1 MVVPRLDLRRRFT
14 PIFADGVPSP
24 GPPSA
29 RAGRTPRAGAM
40 AIGGLEATAQAA
52 CLGLGRMTVV
62 SADGRALVRREGV
75 AALGENVDTA
85 SAVSTTVPTARL
97 AKVVKESH
105 YGDTVG
111 REPARVG
118 EHMVVHLNGVL
129 REPAELFVMAVAAA
143 AEEGRVVEVV
153 DDGVR
158 TGPSEGADGVE
169 DPLLGVGDVL
179 HILYLLRLKRANLS
193 SDRPDFASPDTDS
206 CFQRKIWKIKNES
219 YFRQ

>member
-1 MVVPRLDLRRRFT
+1 MLVMGALPGAGAAAVRRRKTTAQGARQRLDGT
-14 PIFADGVPSP
+14 YV
-24 GPPSA
+24 
-29 RAGRTPRAGAM
+29 M
-40 AIGGLEATAQAA
+40 K
-52 CLGLGRMTVV
+52 
-62 SADGRALVRREGV
+62 ADGRPLVRREGV

-85 SAVSTTVPTARL
+85 TAVTTTVPTARL

-105 YGDTVG
+105 DSDTVG

-118 EHMVVHLNGVL
+118 EHMVVYLNGVL
-129 REPAELFVMAVAAA
+129 CESAELFVVAVAAA
-143 AEEGRVVEVV
+143 TEEGRAVEVV

-193 SDRPDFASPDTDS
+193 SGRSDLASPDADS
-206 CFQRKIWKIKNES
+206 CFQRKIWKIQLFF
-219 YFRQ
+219 YFMYNIK

>member
-1 MVVPRLDLRRRFT
+1 MLVMGALPGAGAAAVRRRKT
-14 PIFADGVPSP
+14 
-24 GPPSA
+24 
-29 RAGRTPRAGAM
+29 
-40 AIGGLEATAQAA
+40 TAQGARQRLNGA
-52 CLGLGRMTVV
+52 YVMK
-62 SADGRALVRREGV
+62 ADGRALVRREGV
-75 AALGENVDTA
+75 TALGENVDAATSVA
-85 SAVSTTVPTARL
+85 ATVPTARL

-105 YGDTVG
+105 DSDTVG

-129 REPAELFVMAVAAA
+129 RKSAELFVMAVAAA
-143 AEEGRVVEVV
+143 TEEGRVVEVV

-193 SDRPDFASPDTDS
+193 SDRPIFASPDADS
-206 CFQRKIWKIKNES
+206 CFQRKIWKIQLFF
-219 YFRQ
+219 YP

>member
-1 MVVPRLDLRRRFT
+1 MP
-14 PIFADGVPSP
+14 
-24 GPPSA
+24 
-29 RAGRTPRAGAM
+29 
-40 AIGGLEATAQAA
+40 
-52 CLGLGRMTVV
+52 
-62 SADGRALVRREGV
+62 ADGRPFVRREGV
-75 AALGENVDTA
+75 TALGENVDTA

-105 YGDTVG
+105 DSDTVG

-118 EHMVVHLNGVL
+118 EHMVVYLNGVL
-129 REPAELFVMAVAAA
+129 CESAELFVMAVAAA

-169 DPLLGVGDVL
+169 DPLLGVGNVL

-193 SDRPDFASPDTDS
+193 SDRSDCASPDADS
-206 CFQRKIWKIKNES
+206 GFQRKIWKNSIILLFYVQYKIKIYLSGGGLRKNLENS
-219 YFRQ
+219 DFLLTFAP

>member
-1 MVVPRLDLRRRFT
+1 
-14 PIFADGVPSP
+14 
-24 GPPSA
+24 
-29 RAGRTPRAGAM
+29 M
-40 AIGGLEATAQAA
+40 AVGGLEATAQAA

-62 SADGRALVRREGV
+62 PADGRALVRREGV

-105 YGDTVG
+105 DSDTVG

-118 EHMVVHLNGVL
+118 EHMVVYLNGVL
-129 REPAELFVMAVAAA
+129 REPAELFVVAVAAA
-143 AEEGRVVEVV
+143 TEEGRAVEVV

-169 DPLLGVGDVL
+169 DPLFGVGVVL
-179 HILYLLRLKRANLS
+179 HSLCLVRLKRGNLS
-193 SDRPDFASPDTDS
+193 SNRSDFASPDADS
-206 CFQRKIWKIKNES
+206 CFQRKIWKIQLFF
-219 YFRQ
+219 YFMYNIK